1 MWIRGYRSP
10 IRHEAGAF
18 TLELRFDTRIVSIMS
33 NGEAITLSFAAM
45 RALRD
50 FLEVPGVLHAIN
62 QSPPVPNRRAQA
74 RMRVLRVLTE
84 WSDAHA
90 GASPTMEELRDLTDV
105 QNLGKL
111 REILKA
117 LDRFGFIRMC
127 AYDEPC
133 SGYVTHLGRI
143 ALQEYTAYL
152 QAQRENEAEQAIY
165 TPAQVADLLGT
176 RLHTVYYLLRTG
188 ALRGFKQQGKWHIMR
203 TALEDFQKARASQAR
218 RS

>member
-10 IRHEAGAF
+10 IRHEVGAF
-18 TLELRFDTRIVSIMS
+18 TLELRFDTRIVAIMS
-33 NGEAITLSFAAM
+33 NGETITLSFPAL

-62 QSPPVPNRRAQA
+62 QPSPIPNRRAQA

-84 WSDAHA
+84 WSDAHT
-90 GASPTMEELRDLTDV
+90 GASPSMEELRDLTDI

-127 AYDEPC
+127 SYNEPC
-133 SGYVTHLGRI
+133 SGYVTSLGRV

-152 QAQRENEAEQAIY
+152 HAQRENNAAQAIY

-176 RLHTVYYLLRTG
+176 KLHTVYYLLRTG
-188 ALRGFKQQGKWHIMR
+188 ALRGFKQQGKWQIMR
-203 TALEDFQKARASQAR
+203 TALEDFLKTRGA
-218 RS
+218 